1 MNNFLVVT
9 NKQKDSAF
17 SCTNRIKGYLER
29 HGKSCLTETGDVSE
43 LKIPE
48 GVQCVIVLGGDGT
61 LLRAARNA
69 ADANVPLIGVNLGT
83 MGYLAEVDS
92 AYLEEALDQ
101 LMADDFTREK
111 RMMLSGR
118 VVSAE
123 GAKEISIKA
132 EGEGAGR
139 KPDKE
144 EAERH
149 SSRKLETQEH
159 SGCESETEGQ
169 KAGESDIGAPE
180 TEGQKAGE
188 PGMGVPK
195 RREDCA
201 LNDIAITRRGSLQI
215 ITFHIYVNGQLLHT
229 CHADGILVATPTG
242 STGYNLS
249 AGGPIVEPHAQLILL
264 TPICPHTMSSRPI
277 VLSAED
283 EVVIE
288 IGENKKGIIQEVEAC
303 FDGSAKMAM
312 YAGDRMEI
320 KRAGKVTE
328 MLKLSQ
334 DSFVEVLHKKM
345 DA

>member
-17 SCTNRIKGYLER
+17 ACTNRIRGYLER
-29 HGKSCLTETGDVSE
+29 YGKSCFTETGDVSE
-43 LKIPE
+43 LNIPA
-48 GVQCVIVLGGDGT
+48 GVECVIVLGGDGT

-69 ADANVPLIGVNLGT
+69 ADAKVPLIGVNLGT

-118 VVSAE
+118 VVCAG
-123 GAKEISIKA
+123 GAK
-132 EGEGAGR
+132 G
-139 KPDKE
+139 
-144 EAERH
+144 
-149 SSRKLETQEH
+149 
-159 SGCESETEGQ
+159 
-169 KAGESDIGAPE
+169 
-180 TEGQKAGE
+180 
-188 PGMGVPK
+188 

-264 TPICPHTMSSRPI
+264 TPICPHTMSSRTI

-283 EVVIE
+283 EVAIE
-288 IGENKKGIIQEVEAC
+288 IGENKKGFVQEVEAC
-303 FDGSAKMAM
+303 FDGSVTMEM
-312 YAGDRMEI
+312 YARDRMEI
-320 KRAGKVTE
+320 KRAEKVTE

-345 DA
+345 DV

>member
-17 SCTNRIKGYLER
+17 ACTNRIRGYLER

-43 LKIPE
+43 LRIPE
-48 GVQCVIVLGGDGT
+48 GVECVIVLGGDGT

-69 ADANVPLIGVNLGT
+69 ADAKVPLIGVNLGT

-92 AYLEEALDQ
+92 DYLEEALDQ
-101 LMADDFTREK
+101 LMADDFTRER

-118 VVSAE
+118 VIPAG
-123 GAKEISIKA
+123 GAKEISIRS
-132 EGEGAGR
+132 EGEDAGR
-139 KPDKE
+139 KPDKA
-144 EAERH
+144 EAE
-149 SSRKLETQEH
+149 
-159 SGCESETEGQ
+159 
-169 KAGESDIGAPE
+169 
-180 TEGQKAGE
+180 
-188 PGMGVPK
+188 

-215 ITFHIYVNGQLLHT
+215 ISFHIYVNGQLLHV

-288 IGENKKGIIQEVEAC
+288 IGENKKGIVQEVEAC
-303 FDGSAKMAM
+303 FDGSVKMQLPM
-312 YAGDRMEI
+312 RM
-320 KRAGKVTE
+320 
-328 MLKLSQ
+328 
-334 DSFVEVLHKKM
+334 
-345 DA
+345 

>member
-17 SCTNRIKGYLER
+17 ACTNRIRGYLER

-43 LKIPE
+43 LNIPA
-48 GVQCVIVLGGDGT
+48 GVECVIVLGGDGT

-69 ADANVPLIGVNLGT
+69 ADAKVPLIGVNLGT

-92 AYLEEALDQ
+92 AYLEDALDQ

-118 VVSAE
+118 VVCAG
-123 GAKEISIKA
+123 GAKE
-132 EGEGAGR
+132 
-139 KPDKE
+139 
-144 EAERH
+144 
-149 SSRKLETQEH
+149 
-159 SGCESETEGQ
+159 
-169 KAGESDIGAPE
+169 
-180 TEGQKAGE
+180 
-188 PGMGVPK
+188 

-264 TPICPHTMSSRPI
+264 TPICPHTMSSRTI

-283 EVVIE
+283 EVAIE
-288 IGENKKGIIQEVEAC
+288 IGENKKGFVQEVEAC
-303 FDGSAKMAM
+303 FDGSVTMEM

-320 KRAGKVTE
+320 KRAEKVTE

-345 DA
+345 DV

>member
-1 MNNFLVVT
+1 MDNFLVVT
-9 NKQKDSAF
+9 NKQKDSTFA
-17 SCTNRIKGYLER
+17 CTNRIRGYLER
-29 HGKSCLTETGDVSE
+29 HGKCCLTETGDVSE
-43 LKIPE
+43 LNIPSGTE
-48 GVQCVIVLGGDGT
+48 CVIVLGGDGT

-69 ADANVPLIGVNLGT
+69 ADAKVPLIGVNLGT

-92 AYLEEALDQ
+92 AYVEEALDQ

-118 VVSAE
+118 VSCADR
-123 GAKEISIKA
+123 AKE
-132 EGEGAGR
+132 G
-139 KPDKE
+139 
-144 EAERH
+144 
-149 SSRKLETQEH
+149 
-159 SGCESETEGQ
+159 
-169 KAGESDIGAPE
+169 
-180 TEGQKAGE
+180 
-188 PGMGVPK
+188 
-195 RREDCA
+195 REDCA

-264 TPICPHTMSSRPI
+264 TPICPHTMSSRTI

-288 IGENKKGIIQEVEAC
+288 IGENKKGAVQEVEAC
-303 FDGSAKMAM
+303 FDGSVKLEM

-320 KRAGKVTE
+320 RRAEKVTE

-334 DSFVEVLHKKM
+334 DSFVEVLHRKM
-345 DA
+345 DV